1 MQNENRV
8 FGRIGAREV
17 TPQEFDHVT
26 GGINTLT
33 IQTFNPVTKAS
44 DGDHSLGG

>member
-17 TPQEFDHVT
+17 TLQEYDHVT

-33 IQTFNPVTKAS
+33 VQTFDPVTKTS
-44 DGDHSLGG
+44 DGDHSFGG